1 MYQLENEDWQSD
13 QQNKEQL
20 CAAYK
25 KHTERLLE

>member
-1 MYQLENEDWQSD
+1 MENEDWQSD
-13 QQNKEQL
+13 QQNKDQL